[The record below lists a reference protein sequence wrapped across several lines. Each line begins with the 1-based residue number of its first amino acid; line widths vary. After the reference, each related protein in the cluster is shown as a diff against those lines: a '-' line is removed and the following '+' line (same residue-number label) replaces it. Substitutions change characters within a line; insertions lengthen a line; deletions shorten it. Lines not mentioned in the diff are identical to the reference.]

1 MWYLSTKEINEMA
14 ERVWERISTH
24 LGHYKI
30 LEDTGFFNNCK
41 MN

>member
-1 MWYLSTKEINEMA
+1 MLYLSANEINEMA
-14 ERVWERISTH
+14 DRVWKRISTH

-30 LEDTGFFNNCK
+30 LENTGFFEHCK